1 MSNWTTFV
9 SLIRGQRRD
18 LLFYKDYFQDFYN
31 SRTEKVQKKILW
43 TLRVIE
49 DLDRIPEI
57 YFKHLERTDGL
68 YEIRIQSS
76 SDIFRI
82 FCFFDNN
89 NLVVIGHGFQ
99 KKTQKTPGR
108 ELERAE
114 KIKREYYEKKNV
126 TTLSEFIDKKVGKK
140 GTKKR
145 GKFEAD
151 YEAFKLGILIQ
162 QARQEKGLTQEQVA
176 ELSGTNKSYIS
187 KLEKDLKDVRFST
200 LQRIITE
207 GLGGH
212 LEISIKF

>member
-1 MSNWTTFV
+1 MDFKRKLRKHPAENW
-9 SLIRGQRRD
+9 RG
-18 LLFYKDYFQDFYN
+18 L
-31 SRTEKVQKKILW
+31 KKLNESIM
-43 TLRVIE
+43 
-49 DLDRIPEI
+49 
-57 YFKHLERTDGL
+57 K
-68 YEIRIQSS
+68 
-76 SDIFRI
+76 
-82 FCFFDNN
+82 
-89 NLVVIGHGFQ
+89 
-99 KKTQKTPGR
+99 
-108 ELERAE
+108 
-114 KIKREYYEKKNV
+114 KKNL

-145 GKFEAD
+145 DKFEAD
-151 YEAFKLGILIQ
+151 YEAFKLGVLIQ